1 MTDTK
6 ITKEHELTP
15 EEKWE
20 RATIAN
26 NFIFYKVM
34 RHNPDVCKELLEIL
48 MSYLSVF
55 RIFFKRDCHAI
66 ILKISVRKTNL

>member
-1 MTDTK
+1 MQEIKEKSQETL
-6 ITKEHELTP
+6 TKEKRVLTP

-20 RATIAN
+20 KANISN

-48 MSYLSVF
+48 L
-55 RIFFKRDCHAI
+55 
-66 ILKISVRKTNL
+66 